1 MINNETPHTRRFWES
16 VGGTLMEEFKAVKSS
31 MVQSKTVQSNRWI
44 DGVIILGGP
53 MRILE
58 RSEHRK
64 QNLKGKD
71 LIVVQTK
78 NKRLGMTLVGQ
89 ALVSRELMRA
99 FRPRTIVSVA
109 LCKWDDAALRP
120 VAEKYG
126 IEVVCFGDAA
136 S

>member
-1 MINNETPHTRRFWES
+1 MVNNETPHTRRYWES
-16 VGGTLMEEFKAVKSS
+16 VGGTLMEEFKVVKSS
-31 MVQSKTVQSNRWI
+31 SVQSKIVQTNRWI

-53 MRILE
+53 KEILDPAKHAE
-58 RSEHRK
+58 
-64 QNLKGKD
+64 QNLEGRD

-78 NKRLGMTLVGQ
+78 NKRLGMSVLGQ
-89 ALVSRELMRA
+89 ALISRELMRA
-99 FRPRTIVSVA
+99 FSPRTIMSVA

-120 VAEKYG
+120 VAEKFG